1 MLRMTAILMSWLQFF
16 EDPGA
21 SAGAE
26 GPEPRAPAAAA
37 ASQTRPGHQ
46 YNAFW
51 GDQWSERDSGPC
63 ACKIEMGYLPPT
75 CARHPAK
82 WSLTMYQT
90 VYLFCSSYVAEISRL
105 PVNMFALGMHF
116 IVYCFYRLA

>member
-1 MLRMTAILMSWLQFF
+1 MSWLQFF
-16 EDPGA
+16 EDLSV

-46 YNAFW
+46 NNAFW
-51 GDQWSERDSGPC
+51 GDQGGERDSGPC
-63 ACKIEMGYLPPT
+63 ACKIETGYLQLT
-75 CARHPAK
+75 CARHPANR
-82 WSLTMYQT
+82 SLTVYQT

-105 PVNMFALGMHF
+105 PVNMLALGMHL
-116 IVYCFYRLA
+116 IVNCFYL